1 MECFSNPVCIF
12 TAVSDALVYGA
23 AFIDYLGHSIA
34 GDSWDALLP
43 LVEDYSRRIDRLAN
57 LFSPRPNNS
66 CGPAA
71 GLEELNA

>member
-23 AFIDYLGHSIA
+23 AFIASVGHSIA

-43 LVEDYSRRIDRLAN
+43 LVEDYSRRIARLAN
-57 LFSPRPNNS
+57 LFTPRPINS